1 MMQLFQAS
9 TDALLKPLLTVVGIV
24 ERKTTMPILSHV
36 LLKKEGDKMA
46 FVAND
51 MLIQITTHANFGV
64 GDDVEA
70 VTVAARKLQDILR
83 ALPAAGQVSANV
95 EDRQMTLQCSGSR
108 FSLQT
113 LPGADFPLLP
123 EIEQWNHHFTMTQSA
138 LRRLFNMIH
147 YAMAHQDI
155 RYYLNGML
163 MVVEPGLIRAVSTD
177 GHRLAHAAE
186 SVESANSEAS
196 VIIPRK
202 TVDQM
207 LRLLDDSDAEVQVSI
222 ADAQIRFR
230 FGDVEL
236 ISKLVEGKF
245 PDYKRVIPT
254 DYGIHLQINREE
266 LLQNLQR
273 AAILVAE
280 DKLRSI
286 KLYFGENLLRITSS
300 NKDETEKA
308 KMELFLD
315 YSGEPITIGFNATYL
330 LDVLNTA
337 KTENVVISLKGE
349 SSSPVLVSLP
359 DEEHFRY
366 VVMPLKN

>member
-1 MMQLFQAS
+1 MQLFQAS

-64 GDDVEA
+64 GDDVESI
-70 VTVAARKLQDILR
+70 TIAARKLQDILR
-83 ALPAAGQVSANV
+83 ALPAAGQVSANIV
-95 EDRQMTLQCSGSR
+95 DNKMSIQCSGSR

-113 LPGADFPLLP
+113 LPGKDFPLLP
-123 EIEQWNHHFTMTQSA
+123 ELDSWTHNFSMSQKA
-138 LRRLFNMIH
+138 LRRLFSMIH

-163 MVVEPGLIRAVSTD
+163 MVLEPGLVRGVATD

-186 SVESANSEAS
+186 VVESLSSTAS
-196 VIIPRK
+196 VIVPRK

-207 LRLLDDSDAEVQVSI
+207 LRLLDDSDADVHISI
-222 ADAQIRFR
+222 AESQIRFQ
-230 FGDVEL
+230 FGDVDL

-245 PDYKRVIPT
+245 PDYNRVIPT
-254 DYGIHLQINREE
+254 DYTIQLAINREE
-266 LLQNLQR
+266 FLQNLQR
-273 AAILVAE
+273 AAILVSE

-286 KLYFGENLLRITSS
+286 KLHFGDKQLRISSS
-300 NKDETEKA
+300 NLDQEEA
-308 KMELFLD
+308 KMELPLD
-315 YSGEPITIGFNATYL
+315 YDGEAIDIGFNVSYL
-330 LDVLNTA
+330 LDFLNMA
-337 KTENVVISLKGE
+337 KTEDVIISLKGE
-349 SSSPVLVSLP
+349 SNSSVLISLP
-359 DEEHFRY
+359 DNEHFRY
-366 VVMPLKN
+366 VVMPLRI

>member
-1 MMQLFQAS
+1 
-9 TDALLKPLLTVVGIV
+9 
-24 ERKTTMPILSHV
+24 
-36 LLKKEGDKMA
+36 
-46 FVAND
+46 
-51 MLIQITTHANFGV
+51 
-64 GDDVEA
+64 
-70 VTVAARKLQDILR
+70 
-83 ALPAAGQVSANV
+83 
-95 EDRQMTLQCSGSR
+95 
-108 FSLQT
+108 
-113 LPGADFPLLP
+113 
-123 EIEQWNHHFTMTQSA
+123 MTQSA

-186 SVESANSEAS
+186 PVATANSEAS

-254 DYGIHLQINREE
+254 DYSIHLQINREE

>member
-1 MMQLFQAS
+1 MMQLFQAN

-36 LLKKEGDKMA
+36 LLKKEGDRMA

-64 GDDVEA
+64 GDDVES

-83 ALPAAGQVSANV
+83 ALPSAGQVSAEV
-95 EDRQMTLQCSGSR
+95 VDQKMTLQCSGSR

-113 LPGADFPLLP
+113 LPGKDFPLLP
-123 EIEQWNHHFTMTQSA
+123 TIEQWNHTFTMTQSA
-138 LRRLFNMIH
+138 LRRLLNMIH

-163 MVVEPGLIRAVSTD
+163 MVLEPGLVRAVSTD

-186 SVESANSEAS
+186 PVESVTSEAN
-196 VIIPRK
+196 VIVPRK

-207 LRLLDDSDAEVQVSI
+207 LRLLDDSDEVVEVSI
-222 ADAQIRFR
+222 TDGQIRFR

-254 DYGIHLQINREE
+254 DYNIHLQINRED

-273 AAILVAE
+273 AAILVSE

-286 KLYFGENLLRITSS
+286 KLHFGENVLRISSS
-300 NKDETEKA
+300 NLEQEEA
-308 KMELFLD
+308 KMELALD
-315 YSGEPITIGFNATYL
+315 YSGEAIDIGFNVTYL
-330 LDVLNTA
+330 LDVLNMA
-337 KTENVVISLKGE
+337 KTENVVMSLKGE
-349 SSSPVLVSLP
+349 SNSSVLISLP
-359 DEEHFRY
+359 DNEYFRY
-366 VVMPLKN
+366 VVMPLRI

>member
-1 MMQLFQAS
+1 MQLFQAS
-9 TDALLKPLLTVVGIV
+9 TDALLKPLSTVVGIV

-64 GDDVEA
+64 GADVEA

-163 MVVEPGLIRAVSTD
+163 MVVEPGLVRAVSTD

-186 SVESANSEAS
+186 VVESANSEAS

-230 FGDVEL
+230 FGDIEL
-236 ISKLVEGKF
+236 VSKLVEGKF

-254 DYGIHLQINREE
+254 DYGIHLHISREG

-286 KLYFGENLLRITSS
+286 KLHFGENLLGITSS

-308 KMELFLD
+308 KMELALD
-315 YSGEPITIGFNATYL
+315 YNGEPVTIGFNATYL
-330 LDVLNTA
+330 LDVLNTV
-337 KTENVVISLKGE
+337 KTEDVVISLKGE
-349 SSSPVLVSLP
+349 SSSPVLISLP
-359 DEEHFRY
+359 NQEHFRY

>member
-1 MMQLFQAS
+1 MQLFQAS

-24 ERKTTMPILSHV
+24 ERKTTMQILSNV

-64 GDDVEA
+64 GDDVES

-83 ALPAAGQVSANV
+83 ALPAAGQVSASV
-95 EDRQMTLQCSGSR
+95 TDQKMTIQCSGSR

-113 LPGADFPLLP
+113 LPGKNFPLLP
-123 EIEQWNHHFTMTQSA
+123 IIEQWQHNFTMTQSS

-155 RYYLNGML
+155 RFYLNGML
-163 MVVEPGLIRAVSTD
+163 MVLEPGLVRAVATD

-186 SVESANSEAS
+186 DVASVTSEAS

-207 LRLLDDSDAEVQVSI
+207 LRLLDDSDAEVQISI
-222 ADAQIRFR
+222 AEGQIRFV

-254 DYGIHLQINREE
+254 DYTVHLRINREE

-273 AAILVAE
+273 AAILVSE
-280 DKLRSI
+280 DKLRTI
-286 KLYFGENLLRITSS
+286 KLHFGENVLRISSS
-300 NKDETEKA
+300 NLDQEEA
-308 KMELFLD
+308 KMELALD
-315 YSGEPITIGFNATYL
+315 YNGEPIDIGFNVTYL

-337 KTENVVISLKGE
+337 KTEDVIVSLKGE
-349 SSSPVLVSLP
+349 SNSPVLISLP
-359 DEEHFRY
+359 NHEHFRY
-366 VVMPLKN
+366 VVMPLRI